1 VVTAEED
8 SDKLLGAAKI
18 HWQWHADLWNIVT
31 GKRKPRRELT
41 AVMNRAGTSPFEYP
55 FFPVNEMPSRG
66 IWLHWINFRDGQP
79 ISAAAHMDGTHYR
92 EWPTNAF
99 RSGFFLNDR
108 YWIEQDKRDK
118 PPMFYIIGLDD
129 KSRDRQYL
137 SSDPQV
143 KILLDHGDSLRPPPL
158 FADESDRGG
167 SVEISTYRRE
177 DRDAVYQARKG
188 SLSERPQPVQK
199 RSIKLP
205 SGMRFISARVSPQND
220 LLWYHLNRDYVNPWL
235 TFLHFIRP
243 TVSET
248 YIPMESLW
256 VSKADGSDF
265 HEIGS
270 VVVPPDKSQYEG
282 VRHAIYDIKWLPGG
296 KQISFAFQQRL
307 YVVPANSANI
317 R

>member
-1 VVTAEED
+1 
-8 SDKLLGAAKI
+8 
-18 HWQWHADLWNIVT
+18 
-31 GKRKPRRELT
+31 
-41 AVMNRAGTSPFEYP
+41 MNRAGTSPFEYP